1 MIDVCKTVFGTPD
14 IVGFYVGSAQE
25 FSDISDLNSS
35 DNVSLL
41 SGSVVNA

>member
-1 MIDVCKTVFGTPD
+1 MCVRRFLEPQILLGSMW
-14 IVGFYVGSAQE
+14 SAQE